1 MYCETGK
8 DPFCQQGLLIASQT
22 TTKNG
27 IIEFCWPE
35 EAKACFFFPPSF
47 FFLLFFFSFF
57 SLPGKCINLLTS
69 MRVKSKRKLL
79 NHLPVRGMANF
90 TYNFAIGFSSKF
102 TPKTWVIHFDYFMTL
117 CACALMPNSD
127 HDHVSSCKFFFLS
140 RFQTAGL

>member
-35 EAKACFFFPPSF
+35 EAKACFLFSSL
-47 FFLLFFFSFF
+47 FLLSPFFFFSFF

-90 TYNFAIGFSSKF
+90 T
-102 TPKTWVIHFDYFMTL
+102 
-117 CACALMPNSD
+117 
-127 HDHVSSCKFFFLS
+127 
-140 RFQTAGL
+140 

>member
-47 FFLLFFFSFF
+47 FFLLFFF
-57 SLPGKCINLLTS
+57 
-69 MRVKSKRKLL
+69 
-79 NHLPVRGMANF
+79 
-90 TYNFAIGFSSKF
+90 
-102 TPKTWVIHFDYFMTL
+102 
-117 CACALMPNSD
+117 
-127 HDHVSSCKFFFLS
+127 FFFLS
-140 RFQTAGL
+140 SWKVHQPTYFDEGQK